1 MIKCSKIRHYDK
13 GKKKQRESGGMDAI
27 VSEVTLHSRRTD
39 SKISF
44 AHILHVYGA

>member
-1 MIKCSKIRHYDK
+1 MIKCYKIRQYDK
-13 GKKKQRESGGMDAI
+13 GKKQRESGGMDAI
-27 VSEVTLHSRRTD
+27 VSKVTLHSRRID

>member
-1 MIKCSKIRHYDK
+1 MIKEKNRD
-13 GKKKQRESGGMDAI
+13 SGGMDAI
-27 VSEVTLHSRRTD
+27 VSKVTLHSRRTD